1 MATNFL
7 TQIFGSRNDRLLK
20 QYRKT
25 VERINALE
33 PEFEKLSDDALRA
46 KTQEFKDRVAKGETL
61 DGLLPEAFATVREG
75 SKRIMKMRHFD
86 VQLLGGMALHNG
98 KISEMRTGEGKTL
111 TATLPVY
118 LNALSG
124 KGVHVVTVNDYL
136 ASRDAK
142 WMGRLYNFLGLTV
155 GINLPQMPR
164 EEKQEAYGSDIT
176 YGTNNE
182 YGFDYLRDNMVYEPG
197 DRVQRVLNY
206 AIVDEVDSILI
217 DEARTPLIISGQAE
231 DHTDLYLAINK
242 VVPLLKKQEGEAD
255 PRTGEGVTVPGDFT
269 VDEKTHQVFLTEDGH
284 ENAERILG
292 EFKLLPEGA
301 SLYDPANITLMHHLT
316 AALRARHLYHRDQH
330 YVVQEGEV
338 TIVDEFTGRLMTGR
352 RWSDGLHQ
360 AVEAKEGVEI
370 QAENQTMA
378 SITFQNYFRLY
389 GKLAG
394 MTGTADTEAYEFQE
408 IYGLETVIIP
418 PNRISK
424 REDQL
429 DRVYKTTREKYEAA
443 IQDIRECYERG
454 QPVLVGTSSIENSE
468 IIDGLLTQAGLP
480 HQVLNAKQHAREAD
494 IVAQAG
500 RTKMITIATNMAGR
514 GTDIVLGGNIEKM
527 IEAIENDEGRD
538 EATKQAD
545 IAHVR
550 EEWTKD
556 HEFVKS
562 LGGLRIIATER
573 HESRRIDNQLRGR
586 SGRQGDP
593 GSSRFYLSLD
603 DPLMRIFAGDRVK
616 AIMDRLKMPDGE
628 AIEAGIVTRS
638 IESAQRKVEARNFD
652 IRKQLLEY
660 DDVSNDQRKVIYQQ
674 RNDILDAGDLT
685 AQIAA
690 LREGC
695 FMDLVRQYV
704 PAESVEEQWDL
715 EGLEKTLFTEWG
727 LDMPLKKEVEASDA
741 ISDEDVLEKV
751 VKAAN
756 ETFDAKLA
764 LIGQENFTQFERMV
778 LLQSID
784 THWREHLAS
793 LDYLRQGIHLRGYA
807 QKQPKQEYKRE
818 AFELFGQLLDSVK
831 NEVTRQLM
839 TVRVQSGE
847 QLEEAAE
854 AMESRGENVANI
866 TYSAPTETGEVEVRV
881 DEESQRRLAA
891 VGTGALSAEA
901 AAFARV
907 GRNDPCPCGSGK
919 KYKQCHGKLS

>member
-46 KTQEFKDRVAKGETL
+46 KTQEFKDRVAKGESL
-61 DGLLPEAFATVREG
+61 DALLPEAFATVREG
-75 SKRIMKMRHFD
+75 SKRSMKMRHFD

-142 WMGRLYNFLGLTV
+142 WMGRLYNFLGLSV

-164 EEKQEAYGSDIT
+164 EEKQEAYRSDIT

-197 DRVQRVLNY
+197 DRVQRQLNF

-338 TIVDEFTGRLMTGR
+338 VIVDEFTGRLMTGR

-389 GKLAG
+389 NKLAG

-408 IYGLETVIIP
+408 IYGLETMIIP

-429 DRVYKTTREKYEAA
+429 DRVYKTTREKYQAA

-468 IIDGLLTQAGLP
+468 IIDGLLTEAGLP

-550 EEWTKD
+550 AEWTKD

-674 RNDILDAGDLT
+674 RNDILDATDLN

-847 QLEEAAE
+847 QLEQAAE

-866 TYSAPTETGEVEVRV
+866 TYTAPTETGEVEVRV
-881 DEESQRRLAA
+881 DEESQRRIAA
-891 VGTGALSAEA
+891 AGLGALSAEA